1 MGIDVLPPWY
11 ELADAACLGVLI
23 TLPLAGV
30 WIYLDRRT
38 RLANHVRTLWRQP
51 GPRALLFAAVS
62 LSVLFTTAEAVLD
75 HQEDEL
81 LTDVDVVVRDAALA
95 VGAWSELRGAAEAVS
110 DLTWAGLAGA
120 VMTAGIGLIYRR
132 RWRETFVLLA
142 GTLSAWALFAALKGL
157 FGVPRPRVVAHQYVA
172 ITSYAFPSGHV
183 LMTLVVTGLIL
194 WAIGHLTGGPW
205 TPSPDGRAILVAAVV
220 GAARIMVDAHW
231 FTDVIASL
239 ALGTFWLTAV
249 VFVSDPRS
257 HPPTRSTSDHP
268 SSP

>member
-1 MGIDVLPPWY
+1 MPR
-11 ELADAACLGVLI
+11 ASAFLI

-51 GPRALLFAAVS
+51 GARVLLFAAVS

-95 VGAWSELRGAAEAVS
+95 AGAWSELRGAAEAVS

-142 GTLSAWALFAALKGL
+142 GTAQRVGAVRGAEGPVRRSTAACRCYRRGFQELWLGP
-157 FGVPRPRVVAHQYVA
+157 VPR
-172 ITSYAFPSGHV
+172 
-183 LMTLVVTGLIL
+183 
-194 WAIGHLTGGPW
+194 
-205 TPSPDGRAILVAAVV
+205 
-220 GAARIMVDAHW
+220 
-231 FTDVIASL
+231 AS
-239 ALGTFWLTAV
+239 
-249 VFVSDPRS
+249 R
-257 HPPTRSTSDHP
+257 R
-268 SSP
+268 